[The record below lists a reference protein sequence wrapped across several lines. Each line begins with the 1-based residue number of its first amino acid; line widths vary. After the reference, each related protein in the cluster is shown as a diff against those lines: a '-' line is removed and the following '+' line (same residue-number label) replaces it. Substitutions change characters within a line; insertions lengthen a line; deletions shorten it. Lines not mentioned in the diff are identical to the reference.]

1 VLGADPSDLG
11 GYNEV
16 TFLLR
21 GDGVWSRMHHE
32 GGPHR
37 VQRVPVTESQG
48 RVHTS
53 SATVTVLP
61 EADEVDVEIDP
72 RPADIDVYRSSGPG
86 GQSVNTTDSAVRI
99 THKPTGLVVAMQ
111 DEKSQIQNRAKALR
125 VLRSRLLK
133 LEQENRSRGLSA
145 QRRPDRWRGSREK
158 IRTYNYKE
166 NRLTDHRIGLT
177 LYKLDRCARRRA
189 RRRRRRAGRRRP
201 GPPARGRCLT
211 ATPPRAPPGG
221 PCSPTPS
228 TASPPPGSRA
238 PRSTPAASSSGP
250 PPPTARRT
258 CGSSTSRRPSA
269 ASGSSWRCWSAAW
282 PASRSS
288 TWSGRWGFRTLEL
301 YVDPR
306 VLIPRP
312 ETETVVEHA
321 LAELRGSPA
330 FLATTAPVP
339 VVDLGTGSGAIALSV
354 AVEEPRTEVWAV
366 ERSAGAAAVAR
377 ANLAGLG
384 RAAVRVRIVEGS
396 WFEPL
401 PDELRGRVAAVVSNP
416 PYVAPSDP
424 LPPEV
429 AEWEP
434 RDALVP
440 GPTGFEAVAHI
451 IDGALQWLA
460 PDGVVVV
467 ELAPDQAERA
477 VARARAAGYARA
489 EWRADLTGR
498 PRMLVARATPVP

>member
-1 VLGADPSDLG
+1 MPDRDAAEGTPWRALLADAVDRLAAAGLPS
-11 GYNEV
+11 
-16 TFLLR
+16 
-21 GDGVWSRMHHE
+21 
-32 GGPHR
+32 
-37 VQRVPVTESQG
+37 
-48 RVHTS
+48 
-53 SATVTVLP
+53 A
-61 EADEVDVEIDP
+61 EVD
-72 RPADIDVYRSSGPG
+72 
-86 GQSVNTTDSAVRI
+86 
-99 THKPTGLVVAMQ
+99 
-111 DEKSQIQNRAKALR
+111 
-125 VLRSRLLK
+125 
-133 LEQENRSRGLSA
+133 
-145 QRRPDRWRGSREK
+145 
-158 IRTYNYKE
+158 
-166 NRLTDHRIGLT
+166 
-177 LYKLDRCARRRA
+177 ARRIVERA
-189 RRRRRRAGRRRP
+189 TSTDGAAYLRELDEPATERGVGFFLEMLERRLAGEP
-201 GPPARGRCLT
+201 LQYVV
-211 ATPPRAPPGG
+211 
-221 PCSPTPS
+221 
-228 TASPPPGSRA
+228 
-238 PRSTPAASSSGP
+238 
-250 PPPTARRT
+250 
-258 CGSSTSRRPSA
+258 
-269 ASGSSWRCWSAAW
+269 
-282 PASRSS
+282 
-288 TWSGRWGFRTLEL
+288 GRWGFRTLEL